1 MARRKNILAGG
12 DVPTP
17 PAGDEGSAPGG
28 ALASATGGGVG
39 GDQQGGGFGDGR
51 VRVSADPERD
61 RACCRLPLT
70 DLGNAERWLLRHG
83 HDFRFCAEIGW
94 FAWDGRRWELLS
106 EEKDR
111 APARVM
117 QSVYAMVRAI
127 GWEAKLMAA
136 SGARD
141 PGDLGTE
148 RSALAWR
155 FLKEAKA
162 DAGHDAYLHGIA
174 PDSRNETERWI
185 EGLAPMDALIDLGKR
200 KLASDALA
208 AWARTSEGG
217 GKIATVAT
225 LAKAF
230 PRIAVRPDD
239 FDRDRMAINVAN
251 GTLRLVRRN
260 EKRPPA
266 EIEAG
271 KSEWHSTGYKMRLD
285 KHERADLLTKVADV
299 VYKPSASCPEYD
311 AFIARM
317 QPDEVMRRFIHQ
329 WGGLSLTGNTSEQK
343 LAFFYGSGRNGKGT
357 WVETIAH
364 IAGDYAGSIPIES
377 FLQAGPGKRGDQAT
391 PDIARLPG
399 VRLLRVS
406 EPAKG
411 AVLNEGLVKQVTGED
426 PVDARH
432 LNKGFF
438 TFLPQFKMTISGN
451 NKPDIKDQ
459 SDGIWRRMQL
469 VPWAVQVPREEVDA
483 KLKDKLRAEG
493 SGILNRLLEGLCDW
507 KASGLIEPDAVRN
520 ATQAYRD
527 QSDELGRFLSACC
540 EVGGDPKDVR
550 CKVSELYALYE
561 AWSKQSEGG
570 GWHNRGFNK
579 AMLGKGFERKT
590 SNGEWWLRVR
600 PMPGAS
606 VDAINEGRW
615 PPDDTAG
622 DDAGHSPADPFGY
635 VGSDIP
641 PDWHPD

>member
-1 MARRKNILAGG
+1 MAAIRNNGRKNILAGG
-12 DVPTP
+12 DGPAP
-17 PAGDEGSAPGG
+17 PVGNEGSAPGG
-28 ALASATGGGVG
+28 SVSPASVGGVG
-39 GDQQGGGFGDGR
+39 GEGDQGAGGDGR
-51 VRVSADPERD
+51 VRVSADPPRD
-61 RACCRLPLT
+61 WACCRLPLT
-70 DLGNAERWLLRHG
+70 DLGNAERWLLRWG
-83 HDFRFCAEIGW
+83 QDFRFCAEIGW

-117 QSVYAMVRAI
+117 QSVYATVRAI

-136 SGARD
+136 SGAVD
-141 PGDLGTE
+141 AGDLGTE
-148 RSALAWR
+148 RSALAWN
-155 FLKEAKA
+155 FLRESKQDKGVA
-162 DAGHDAYLHGIA
+162 AYLRGIA
-174 PDSRNETERWI
+174 PDDRDGVERWM
-185 EGLAPMDALIDLGKR
+185 EGLRAADSLIDLGKR
-200 KLASDALA
+200 KLASDAVA

-217 GKIATVAT
+217 GKISTVAA
-225 LAKAF
+225 LAKSF
-230 PRIAVRPDD
+230 PMIAVKPDD
-239 FDRDRMAINVAN
+239 FDRDRMAVNVAN
-251 GTLRLVRRN
+251 GTLRLTRRN
-260 EKRPPA
+260 EKRKP
-266 EIEAG
+266 EDIEAG
-271 KSEWHSTGYKMRLD
+271 KSEWHTTGYKLRLD
-285 KHERADLLTKVADV
+285 KHDRADLLTKVADV
-299 VYKPSASCPEYD
+299 AYKPSATCPEYD
-311 AFIARM
+311 AFIVRM
-317 QPDEVMRRFIHQ
+317 QPDEAMRRFIHQ
-329 WGGLSLTGNTSEQK
+329 WGGLSLTGDTGEQK

-357 WVETIAH
+357 WVETVAH

-399 VRLLRVS
+399 VRFLRVS
-406 EPAKG
+406 EPAKD

-451 NKPDIKDQ
+451 NKPGVKDT

-469 VPWAVQVPREEVDA
+469 VPWEQQVSEEEADV
-483 KLKDKLRAEG
+483 KLKDKLRAEA

-507 KASGLIEPDAVRN
+507 RANGLVRPDAVKE

-540 EVGGDPKDVR
+540 ETGGDPKVVR

-579 AMLGKGFERKT
+579 AMLGKGFKRKT
-590 SNGEWWLRVR
+590 SNGEWWLCVR

-615 PPDDTAG
+615 PPEEG
-622 DDAGHSPADPFGY
+622 ADGCSE
-635 VGSDIP
+635 VDGSADWN
-641 PDWHPD
+641 PDGL

>member
-1 MARRKNILAGG
+1 MGRKKNILAGG

-17 PAGDEGSAPGG
+17 PAGDDGFAPGG
-28 ALASATGGGVG
+28 AVLPATGGGAG
-39 GDQQGGGFGDGR
+39 GNQQGGGEGGGSGDGR
-51 VRVSADPERD
+51 VRVAADPERD
-61 RACCRLPLT
+61 WACCRLPLT

-83 HDFRFCAEIGW
+83 ANFRFCAEIGW
-94 FAWDGRRWELLS
+94 FAWDGKRWELLS

-117 QSVYAMVRAI
+117 QSVYATVRAI

-136 SGARD
+136 SGAHD

-148 RSALAWR
+148 RSSMAWQ
-155 FLKEAKA
+155 FLEQSKA
-162 DAGHDAYLHGIA
+162 DAGLAAYLRGIA
-174 PDSRNETERWI
+174 PDLRDEIERWI
-185 EGLAPMDALIDLGKR
+185 EGLPVADKLLDLAKR
-200 KLASDALA
+200 KMASDAVA

-217 GKIATVAT
+217 GKISTVAA
-225 LAKAF
+225 LAKSF
-230 PRIAVRPDD
+230 PMIAVKPDD
-239 FDRDRMAINVAN
+239 FDRDRMAVNVAN

-260 EKRPPA
+260 EKRPSG
-266 EIEAG
+266 EVESG
-271 KSEWHSTGYKMRLD
+271 KSEWHATGWKVRLD
-285 KHERADLLTKVADV
+285 KHDRADLLTKVADV
-299 VYKPSASCPEYD
+299 VYKPSAACPEYD
-311 AFIARM
+311 VFIERM

-329 WGGLSLTGNTSEQK
+329 WGGLSLTGNTTEQK
-343 LAFFYGSGRNGKGT
+343 LAFFYGAGRNGKGT

-399 VRLLRVS
+399 VRFLRVS
-406 EPAKG
+406 EPAKD

-451 NKPDIKDQ
+451 NKPSIKDT

-469 VPWAVQVPREEVDA
+469 VPWTVQVPKDEVDP
-483 KLKDKLRAEG
+483 KLKDKLRAEA

-507 KASGLIEPDAVRN
+507 KSGGLIEPDAVKA

-540 EVGGDPKDVR
+540 EVGGDPKVVR

-590 SNGEWWLRVR
+590 SNGEWWVKVR
-600 PMPGAS
+600 PLPGAS

-615 PPDDTAG
+615 PPEEGVSVPGSG
-622 DDAGHSPADPFGY
+622 DIPADWN
-635 VGSDIP
+635 
-641 PDWHPD
+641 PDAL